1 MGFLG
6 SLELSEIG
14 VFWVFKVLGLIMY
27 LRIPLGDAL
36 GSRMPWYVWKCPVG
50 SQNLGVEECRWEW
63 NDLPLGLDQ
72 GLMVMVT
79 KGLMVMGMGMVMVI
93 VMVMVMVLF

>member
-1 MGFLG
+1 MVVVFRVFGILGFLG

-36 GSRMPWYVWKCPVG
+36 GSRMPWECLGMFGNAQLGAKTLGLRSAVG
-50 SQNLGVEECRWEW
+50 SRMISPWGWTR
-63 NDLPLGLDQ
+63 D
-72 GLMVMVT
+72 
-79 KGLMVMGMGMVMVI
+79 
-93 VMVMVMVLF
+93 